1 MMGRKGRL
9 VYKALTSPIT
19 QSLFL
24 ALLTTAERK
33 LRKHKEEA
41 KERDKTLGQDYTET
55 IDI

>member
-33 LRKHKEEA
+33 LRKQKEEA